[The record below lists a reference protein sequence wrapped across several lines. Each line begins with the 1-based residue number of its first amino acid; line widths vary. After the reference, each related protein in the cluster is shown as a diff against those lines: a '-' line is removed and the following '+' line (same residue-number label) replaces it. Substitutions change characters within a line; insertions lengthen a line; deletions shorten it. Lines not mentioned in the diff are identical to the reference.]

1 MATKSN
7 LIVIHTNQGRPSEK
21 AFLVG
26 IPMDMY
32 RLKTQ
37 DFSGGLDF
45 FQHAILHFKERP
57 DISNTEIVRYTG
69 FDEKLV
75 ELVVDSLKPRYIS
88 AGGTITNEGKEA
100 LKDPH
105 ELITKSEKVNRPG
118 YVFKL
123 TGNNLL
129 LNSYLDE
136 ISPVDNYKKE
146 DVLKLVEEDAKGELK
161 KLPVVEIFRNAEQST
176 TAPTVNEILHRI
188 QVSHCNELDSN
199 DIDVRK
205 KPIAIQF
212 VPDDKPTKVLVC
224 TYVYLPSLDKS
235 TYASDWAVLDP
246 FEKDDEPHQLR
257 NSPQLRFYLE
267 SLNDQ
272 NFQNALTE
280 NFASAPTV
288 EMLSFGQLRHKLE
301 EEIEQEIALLWG
313 GAFTK
318 IDTNLQSYIKII
330 MQKKREMGYTR
341 FKSREHSQSFIS
353 NLQAALECILKID
366 RQSRSATY
374 KINRSEFEFSSSIK
388 RFSNAL
394 RGLCYIDR
402 TTFNNLFYLMMN
414 MIEQDS
420 QPKSLKQYLPEFILS
435 YEHKK
440 DDPLFKLMAQQ
451 LKLIIEI
458 AHRRNDHDHGHTEE
472 EGMLT
477 ALSREDV
484 NRYYQIFTEIITTL
498 TITK

>member
-45 FQHAILHFKERP
+45 FQHAILRFKERP

-123 TGNNLL
+123 PGNNLL

-176 TAPTVNEILHRI
+176 TAPSVDEILHRI
-188 QVSHCNELDSN
+188 QVRFCNELDSD
-199 DIDVRK
+199 DIKVRK

-224 TYVYLPSLDKS
+224 TYVYLASLDKS

-288 EMLSFGQLRHKLE
+288 EMLSFGQLRRKLE

-313 GAFTK
+313 GAFVK
-318 IDTNLQSYIKII
+318 IDENLQYYVKIV
-330 MQKKREMGYTR
+330 MQKKREMRYTR

-353 NLQAALECILKID
+353 NIQEALETILKID
-366 RQSRSATY
+366 KYSRSTVY
-374 KINRSEFEFSSSIK
+374 QYNRVEYDEKSTRRRLSGILKGDCAVETKVFNKLHNILKEVMKNNSGPK
-388 RFSNAL
+388 AL
-394 RGLCYIDR
+394 RQ
-402 TTFNNLFYLMMN
+402 F
-414 MIEQDS
+414 
-420 QPKSLKQYLPEFILS
+420 LPEFILS
-435 YEHKK
+435 YENKPTN
-440 DDPLFKLMAQQ
+440 PLFMKIVKNLN
-451 LKLIIEI
+451 LIFEI
-458 AHRRNDHDHGHTEE
+458 ADIRNDHDHGHTEE

-477 ALSREDV
+477 ALSSEDV